1 MATAAPTDLAR
12 TAQLFHA
19 LSDEARLAVL
29 ELLGDGEHCV
39 CELTSALDVAQSR
52 LSFHLKVLKDAG
64 LITDRREGRWVYY
77 TLARETFDEALE
89 SLTLMRPRKRAL
101 PLASSSA
108 A

>member
-1 MATAAPTDLAR
+1 MPGTDHSDLTR
-12 TAQLFHA
+12 TAEVFHA
-19 LSDEARLAVL
+19 LSDESRLAVI

-39 CELTSALDVAQSR
+39 CELTAALDVAQSR

-77 TLARETFDEALE
+77 TLSRDTFDRAME
-89 SLTLMRPRKRAL
+89 SLTSMRPRKRSL
-101 PLASSSA
+101 PLASTTA

>member
-1 MATAAPTDLAR
+1 MPAAHSDLAR
-12 TAQLFHA
+12 SATLFHA
-19 LSDEARLAVL
+19 FSDEARLAVL

-64 LITDRREGRWVYY
+64 LINDRREGRWVYY
-77 TLARETFDEALE
+77 TLSRDTFDEAMAA
-89 SLTLMRPRKRAL
+89 LTSMRPRKRAL
-101 PLASSSA
+101 PIASSPA

>member
-1 MATAAPTDLAR
+1 MATAALTDLAR

-19 LSDEARLAVL
+19 FSDEARLAVL

-77 TLARETFDEALE
+77 TLSRDPFDEALE
-89 SLTLMRPRKRAL
+89 SLTSMRPRKRT
-101 PLASSSA
+101 LATSA
-108 A
+108 ACCT